1 MSDSDYTRRGFVRL
15 CTAAVTLLAAS
26 PALLARTDSTLRR
39 YERARL
45 VDDRGRAISATHLK
59 EGENYIFHYT
69 YVTTPCF
76 LINLGKPAKAATLRT
91 EDGKEYHWS
100 GGVGPRGTIVAFA
113 AICAHKMTHPA
124 QQVSFINYR
133 HEPATFRNS
142 SDETSQ
148 RGQVIYCCSEKS
160 VYDPVDGARVL
171 GGPAKQP
178 LTAIVLEQDQRGDLY
193 AIGTLGGELY
203 EKFFETF
210 GSRLSLEFRTSD
222 VRRPVKT
229 SARVVPLATY
239 CSNQVLC

>member
-1 MSDSDYTRRGFVRL
+1 MRSSESSNRTIRGNNIVCSYTETRGFYFSPPPDSASMRLFWWIRFATGKGNLMSDSDYTRRGFVRL

-59 EGENYIFHYT
+59 EGENYIFHYP

-124 QQVSFINYR
+124 QQVKFINY
-133 HEPATFRNS
+133 
-142 SDETSQ
+142 
-148 RGQVIYCCSEKS
+148 
-160 VYDPVDGARVL
+160 
-171 GGPAKQP
+171 
-178 LTAIVLEQDQRGDLY
+178 
-193 AIGTLGGELY
+193 
-203 EKFFETF
+203 
-210 GSRLSLEFRTSD
+210 
-222 VRRPVKT
+222 
-229 SARVVPLATY
+229 
-239 CSNQVLC
+239 